1 MILEPSGSGK
11 STLLNMMGGLD
22 QLDSGSIEVDGVE
35 LTGLSRKQLVEYRR
49 EKIGVVFQSYNLI
62 AELNVKENIRVVQD
76 ISKNPLDI
84 EELLQD
90 LGLKKHELHFPAEL
104 SGGQQQYVDLEYHDT
119 KLRLHTQT
127 QNVDLY
133 TPYRKDAISSMG
145 MNWCSPTTM
154 PKPIALR

>member
-76 ISKNPLDI
+76 ISK
-84 EELLQD
+84 LL
-90 LGLKKHELHFPAEL
+90 
-104 SGGQQQYVDLEYHDT
+104 
-119 KLRLHTQT
+119 
-127 QNVDLY
+127 
-133 TPYRKDAISSMG
+133 
-145 MNWCSPTTM
+145 
-154 PKPIALR
+154 